1 MRSVSQRHNH
11 TGTRDYDDGKAR
23 RYIPG
28 ITDEENAL
36 VNEEYYHDRT
46 SGQEGKEF

>member
-23 RYIPG
+23 RNIPG